1 MNTNLTVAI
10 VGVGLIGGS
19 LALEFKHR
27 LGVKKVLSI
36 DKNPQNLRKAL
47 DLGLIDEPV
56 SLDTGVRESD
66 LVVLAVPVDVLPG
79 LAVEVL
85 DKVDSQ
91 VVIDV
96 GSTKRPLIRAIKS
109 HPRRARFVA
118 THPMAGTEY
127 SGPEAAMPGLFDG
140 RKVLLVDAHDSDMDA
155 LSFVSQIYRALG
167 MKISYI
173 DSESHDLHAAYV
185 SHISHITSFALA
197 LTVLDKE
204 QDEKNILDMAGGG
217 FRSTVRLANSA
228 ASMWTP
234 IFLQNKENMLDVLDA
249 YIDNMLA
256 FRQAIAMEDRQAIN
270 NLIHR
275 ANKIYQILN
284 HTQANTQ
291 NTVITKTL
299 SHEWKE

>member
-27 LGVKKVLSI
+27 LGIKKVYGI
-36 DKNPQNLRKAL
+36 DKDPQNLRKAL
-47 DLGLIDEPV
+47 ELGLVDEAV
-56 SLDTGVRESD
+56 SLDRGVRDSD
-66 LVVLAVPVDVLPG
+66 LIVLSVPVDALPQ
-79 LAVEVL
+79 LALEVL
-85 DKVDSQ
+85 DMVDNQ

-96 GSTKRPLIRAIKS
+96 GSTKVTLIKAIKN
-109 HPRRARFVA
+109 HPRRKRFVA

-127 SGPEAAMPGLFDG
+127 SGPKAAMIGLFTG
-140 RKVLLVDAHDSDMDA
+140 KKVLVVDAQDTDRDA
-155 LSFVSQIYRALG
+155 LSFVKEIYRAIG
-167 MKISYI
+167 MNISYI
-173 DSESHDLHAAYV
+173 DSDSHDLHAAYV
-185 SHISHITSFALA
+185 SHISHISSFVLA

-204 QDEKNILDMAGGG
+204 QDENNILDMAGGG

-234 IFLQNKENMLDVLDA
+234 IFLQNRDNMLDVLDA

-256 FRQAIAMEDRQAIN
+256 FRQAIASGNKKDLNI
-270 NLIHR
+270 LIHR
-275 ANKIYQILN
+275 ANMIYEILN
-284 HTQANTQ
+284 ITQPNILT
-291 NTVITKTL
+291 TKTL